1 MSDWEIGLFILFGM
15 LLLGVPIGLA
25 LTFVGT
31 VGTAAILGWSPSFA
45 LLGQTFFDNSRA
57 YSLSIL
63 PLFLMMGNFVVQSGI
78 ANDLYTAAY
87 SWLRH
92 RKGGLAMATVIAC
105 GGFSS
110 VCGSSLATASTM
122 TRIAMPS
129 MRRFNYPDSLST
141 ASIAAGG
148 TLGILIPP
156 SVILVF
162 YGIMTQQD
170 IGKLFLA
177 GIVPGLIGIALYV
190 LAVRISIVT
199 GRIELPTEP
208 KLPLVDRL
216 RALKGVIGA
225 LGLFVFVMGGIYL
238 GVFTPTESAGMGAGG
253 AFLLVLL
260 QRRMDPEALIRTL
273 YDTAKTTASMFL
285 ILFGA
290 LTFANYVNLSG
301 MGADIR
307 DLVTVTVTDNPL
319 VAILII
325 TAIYIVLGC
334 VLEGLSMITLT
345 IPIFYPIVAGLGY
358 DLIWFGVYVVIVTEL
373 SYITPPVGLNAF
385 VLKSVVKD
393 VSLGT
398 IFRGLW
404 AFLMVDVLRV
414 ALILAFPALV
424 LFLPRMMRRPTSP
437 SVRPGQG
444 APRIGPGGTSLSAQA
459 E

>member
-1 MSDWEIGLFILFGM
+1 MMAQLMTHWEFGTLVLFILLF
-15 LLLGVPIGLA
+15 LGVPISFALA
-25 LTFVGT
+25 LIGT
-31 VGTAAILGWSPSFA
+31 AGTAAIIGWSPSFS
-45 LLGQTFFDNSRA
+45 LLGQTYFEHSRS

-78 ANDLYTAAY
+78 ARDLYSAAY
-87 SWLRH
+87 AWLRH
-92 RKGGLAMATVIAC
+92 RKGGLAVATVVAC

-122 TRIAMPS
+122 AKIALPN
-129 MRRFNYPDSLST
+129 MRKFGYPDSLST

-177 GIVPGLIGIALYV
+177 GILPGILGVILYA
-190 LAVRISIVT
+190 LAVRISVHF
-199 GRIELPTEP
+199 GKFELPTEA
-208 KLPLVDRL
+208 KLPLKDRII
-216 RALKGVIGA
+216 ALKGVAGA
-225 LGLFVFVMGGIYL
+225 LGLFAFVMGGIYF

-260 QRRMDPEALIRTL
+260 QGRLTVTKTLVTL
-273 YDTAKTTASMFL
+273 YETAKTTAMMFF

-301 MGADIR
+301 MSRDIQV
-307 DLVTVTVTDNPL
+307 LVTSVGDHPL
-319 VAILII
+319 AVIGII
-325 TAIYIVLGC
+325 TVIYLILGC

-345 IPIFYPIVAGLGY
+345 VPIFYPIVAAQGF
-358 DLIWFGVYVVIVTEL
+358 DLIWFGIYVVIVTEV

-393 VSLGT
+393 VQLST
-398 IFRGLW
+398 IFRGLGP
-404 AFLMVDVLRV
+404 FLLVDVLRV
-414 ALILAFPALV
+414 ILILAFPALV
-424 LFLPRMMRRPTSP
+424 LFVPNMM
-437 SVRPGQG
+437 
-444 APRIGPGGTSLSAQA
+444 
-459 E
+459 

>member
-1 MSDWEIGLFILFGM
+1 MAHWEIGIVVLFA
-15 LLLGVPIGLA
+15 LLLTGLPIAFALA
-25 LTFVGT
+25 FVGV
-31 VGTAAILGWSPSFA
+31 VGTASIIGWGPSLS
-45 LLGQTFFDNSRA
+45 LLGQTYFEHSRS

-78 ANDLYTAAY
+78 ARDLYTAAY
-87 SWLRH
+87 AWLRH
-92 RKGGLAMATVIAC
+92 RKGGLAVATVVAC

-122 TRIAMPS
+122 AKIALPS
-129 MRRFNYPDSLST
+129 MRKFDYPDSLST

-170 IGKLFLA
+170 IGKLFVA
-177 GIVPGLIGIALYV
+177 GIIPGLLGVGLYS
-190 LAVRISIVT
+190 LAVRISMAY
-199 GRIELPTEP
+199 GKFDLPVEP
-208 KLPLVDRL
+208 KLPLADRL
-216 RALKGVIGA
+216 RALKGVLGA
-225 LGLFVFVMGGIYL
+225 LALFVFVMGGIYL

-260 QRRMDPEALIRTL
+260 QGRVNLLQTLVTL
-273 YDTAKTTASMFL
+273 YETAKTTAMMFF

-301 MGADIR
+301 MGRDIQALIGLLG
-307 DLVTVTVTDNPL
+307 DSPYMVILVITL
-319 VAILII
+319 IYVAM
-325 TAIYIVLGC
+325 GC

-345 IPIFYPIVAGLGY
+345 VPIFFPIVAAQGF
-358 DLIWFGVYVVIVTEL
+358 DLIWFGIYVVIVTEI

-398 IFRGLW
+398 IFRGLGP
-404 AFLMVDVLRV
+404 FLLVDVVRV
-414 ALILAFPALV
+414 LLILAIPALV
-424 LFLPRMMRRPTSP
+424 LFLPNLM
-437 SVRPGQG
+437 
-444 APRIGPGGTSLSAQA
+444 
-459 E
+459 

>member
-1 MSDWEIGLFILFGM
+1 MSEWEIGLLVLFGL

-31 VGTAAILGWSPSFA
+31 VGTAVIIGVDPSLS

-87 SWLRH
+87 AWMRH
-92 RKGGLAMATVIAC
+92 RRGGLAMATVIAC

-122 TRIAMPS
+122 TKIAMPS
-129 MRRFNYPDSLST
+129 MRRFKYPDSLST

-162 YGIMTQQD
+162 YGIMTQQN

-177 GIVPGLIGIALYV
+177 GIIPGIIGVILYV
-190 LAVRISIVT
+190 FAVRLSIIA
-199 GRIELPTEP
+199 GKIDLPTEP
-208 KLPLVDRL
+208 KLPLGDRL

-253 AFLLVLL
+253 AFLLVML
-260 QRRMDPEALIRTL
+260 QRRMNLRDLMQTL
-273 YDTAKTTASMFL
+273 YETAKTSASMFL

-307 DLVTVTVTDNPL
+307 DIVTVSNSPL
-319 VAILII
+319 VAILMI
-325 TAIYIVLGC
+325 TLIYIALGC

-345 IPIFYPIVAGLGY
+345 VPIFYPIVAGLGY
-358 DLIWFGVYVVIVTEL
+358 DLIWFGIYVVIVTEL

-404 AFLMVDVLRV
+404 PFLLVDVLRV
-414 ALILAFPALV
+414 ALILAFPAVV
-424 LFLPRMMRRPTSP
+424 LFLPRMM
-437 SVRPGQG
+437 
-444 APRIGPGGTSLSAQA
+444 
-459 E
+459 